1 MYFENFAADVAS
13 RCVDSH
19 VGCVDVCVCPLGTV
33 ISSHKAMHVV
43 HLGLTADETRRLSS
57 AIISRAVNSSLL
69 NSVLTL
75 KRLIYATIAVMRPGV
90 RQRERERERERGT
103 DRET

>member
-1 MYFENFAADVAS
+1 
-13 RCVDSH
+13 
-19 VGCVDVCVCPLGTV
+19 
-33 ISSHKAMHVV
+33 MHVV

-90 RQRERERERERGT
+90 TQTDRERERDEQTERRRVVGICL
-103 DRET
+103 